1 MKLKKYAVFV
11 GGAFLLFSFSAFAK
25 AKDHVMV
32 SLDSPTYVGSTLV
45 KPGQYKV
52 EWRGT
57 PNNEQVSFLDGSTV
71 VATTHGKME
80 AQAKASPYTDVDTT
94 PAKDDHRAV
103 HEIDF
108 QNQKQALILAQGEML
123 QGQGN

>member
-1 MKLKKYAVFV
+1 MKLKKYAALV
-11 GGAFLLFSFSAFAK
+11 GGAFLLLPFSAFAK
-25 AKDHVMV
+25 TKDHVTV

-57 PNNEQVSFLDGSTV
+57 PDNEQVSFLNGSTV
-71 VATTHGKME
+71 VATTQGKME
-80 AQAKASPYTDVDTT
+80 TEAKASPYTDVDTT

-108 QNQKQALILAQGEML
+108 QNQKQVLILTQSQTV